1 MRQAFAPPAASAI
14 AIAMPA
20 VTETLAEARRL
31 AVLAWPVMLTSLN
44 WTLMHLIDVAVV
56 GHAGTSEL
64 GALAAARAILYVLL
78 VMGLSGLSGVLVF
91 VARGDGAG
99 RPEEGGETMRAGVL
113 LAALIGVA
121 AAAGLILFAKPLI
134 LAAGV
139 APDLAP
145 AGARVCRVMALAFPA
160 QFVVSA
166 ISYFLEGAS
175 RPRRVTMV
183 NLALLPLNGILA
195 WMLADGRLGAPAWGA
210 VGAATA
216 TVIASWTGF
225 GLIVLS
231 AWTLPDAGTRGV
243 RDLSRAVWRRAW
255 RQAPEILKFGVVP
268 ALSAGLELVGFSIL
282 IALSTRIGMVTAAAF
297 QAVFSLHNLGF
308 AIGLGMASAA
318 GVRVGHAIGADQPEE
333 ARFRAGIA
341 AGMAMALIALLAAVY
356 ILAAYA
362 IVGLFSSDPPV
373 IGLSA
378 MLLIAWAPFMPFDGL
393 QVVFLFALRSL
404 GDQVAAGI
412 NGIIAFFL
420 VTGGLGWLLVGL
432 GYGAWA
438 LMAAAAAGMV
448 AAAALQGGRLLI
460 VCARLARPALNV
472 PAVERMRG

>member
-1 MRQAFAPPAASAI
+1 MSAAI
-14 AIAMPA
+14 
-20 VTETLAEARRL
+20 ETLAEARRL
-31 AVLAWPVMLTSLN
+31 ARLAWPVVLTSLN

-56 GHAGTSEL
+56 GHAGTAEL
-64 GALAAARAILYVLL
+64 GALAAARAILYVVL
-78 VMGLSGLSGVLVF
+78 VTGLSGLSGVLVF
-91 VARGDGAG
+91 VARDDGAG
-99 RPEEGGETMRAGVL
+99 RPEASGETMRAGAL
-113 LAALIGVA
+113 LAALIGTLA
-121 AAAGLILFAKPLI
+121 ALALALLAEPLI
-134 LAAGV
+134 LGAGV

-175 RPRRVTMV
+175 RPQRVTAV
-183 NLALLPLNGILA
+183 NFSLLPLNALLA

-216 TVIASWTGF
+216 TVIASWIGL
-225 GLIVLS
+225 GLIIVA
-231 AWTLPDAGTRGV
+231 AWTLPDGRMRGV
-243 RDLSRAVWRRAW
+243 RDLSRAAWAQAW
-255 RQAPEILKFGVVP
+255 RQVPDIARFGAVP

-308 AIGLGMASAA
+308 ALGLGMASAA
-318 GVRVGHAIGADQPEE
+318 GVRVGNAVGAGEPEQ

-341 AGMAMALIALLAAVY
+341 AGMALALMAALAIIYIFAAP
-356 ILAAYA
+356 A

-373 IGLSA
+373 VALSA
-378 MLLIAWAPFMPFDGL
+378 TLLVAWAPFMPFDGL

-404 GDQVAAGI
+404 GDQVAAGV
-412 NGIIAFFL
+412 NGIIAFFV
-420 VTGGLGWLLVGL
+420 VTGGLGWLLVAL

-448 AAAALQGGRLLI
+448 AAAGLQGVRLLI
-460 VCARLARPALNV
+460 VCARLVRSPTDG
-472 PAVERMRG
+472 AVSGLAMPQTPG